1 MTFLYKKGIICLNI
15 SETEFVLF
23 KSSRKLTDVL
33 LNLKFNGKILRS
45 ENSVKY
51 LGKNINENL
60 NWKP

>member
-1 MTFLYKKGIICLNI
+1 MTFLYEKGIICLNI

-33 LNLKFNGKILRS
+33 LNLKLNGKILRS

-60 NWKP
+60 N